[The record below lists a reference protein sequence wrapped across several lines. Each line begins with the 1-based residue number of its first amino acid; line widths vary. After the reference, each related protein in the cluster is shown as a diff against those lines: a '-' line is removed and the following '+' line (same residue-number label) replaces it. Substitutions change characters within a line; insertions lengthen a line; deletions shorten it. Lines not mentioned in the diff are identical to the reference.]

1 MKPSEKQALATTSAA
16 ESLVLQE
23 EENGVATLTLNR
35 PKQFNAL
42 SEAMLVALQEKLEAI
57 AENEAVRLVILQ
69 GAAKRD
75 ILSNA
80 LQAMQ

>member
-1 MKPSEKQALATTSAA
+1 MKPSEKQTPATTSAA

-42 SEAMLVALQEKLEAI
+42 SEAMLASLQEELEAI
-57 AENEAVRLVILQ
+57 AGNEAVRLVI
-69 GAAKRD
+69 
-75 ILSNA
+75 
-80 LQAMQ
+80 

>member
-1 MKPSEKQALATTSAA
+1 MKPSEKQALATTSAT

-42 SEAMLVALQEKLEAI
+42 SEAMLAFHSEESC
-57 AENEAVRLVILQ
+57 E
-69 GAAKRD
+69 
-75 ILSNA
+75 STS
-80 LQAMQ
+80 